1 MKLPKLD
8 FFKQEK
14 IKTIIISS
22 VMIVLGILLCV
33 IPEKSLNVLEMI
45 SAIGLI
51 LFGTISI
58 VIYCFTPVLFR
69 DIVMLI
75 KSIVSLGLGVMI
87 LFIPSFFVFGIGLI
101 VAISGL
107 EKFGGAIDHKNNDS
121 KRWIVDLV
129 FGIFVFMLG
138 TATVV
143 LCNTS
148 VASNILMLY
157 FGISIAVDGVASL
170 ILVFVLN
177 RKVKKVKEIIEKNDE
192 GFKDFEVK

>member
-14 IKTIIISS
+14 IRTIIISS
-22 VMIVLGILLCV
+22 IMIVLGVLLCV
-33 IPEKSLNVLEMI
+33 IPEKSLNVLEVI

-58 VIYCFTPVLFR
+58 VIYCFTPILFR
-69 DIVMLI
+69 DVMMLVR
-75 KSIVSLGLGVMI
+75 SIVGLGIGVLI
-87 LFIPSFFVFGIGLI
+87 LFIPSFFVFGIGFI

-107 EKFGGAIDHKNNDS
+107 EKFGDAIDHKDES
-121 KRWIVDLV
+121 KKKWIIDLV
-129 FGIFVFMLG
+129 VGLFIFMLG

-157 FGISIAVDGVASL
+157 FGISIAVDGIVNL
-170 ILVFVLN
+170 IWVLVLH
-177 RKVKKVKEIIEKNDE
+177 RKVKKVKKIIDENNE
-192 GFKDFEVK
+192 GFTDFEVK